1 MTSAPSGFFWATVA
15 IVRRDWTLFKSYRM
29 RLITTFL
36 ATLFSL
42 SLFYF
47 VSRLVNVSE
56 FRDPDDY
63 YAYVVVGLAIV
74 AILTSTMSTP
84 PSAIRQELVAGTFE
98 RLLLTP
104 LGAVLGVVSMLVFPL
119 LFALGQA
126 AVILAIAAA
135 VFDMSLR
142 WSTIALAVPV
152 ALLGALAFMP
162 FGILMAAMTIAFK
175 QAIAGTGLVIGI
187 ISIVA
192 GLYFPIALLP
202 DSIEWTSQI
211 QPFTP
216 SVGLLRNLIV
226 GTPLDDPAWIA
237 LLKLMGF
244 AVVLLP
250 ASAWV
255 LSRAIRRGQRRGTIL
270 EF

>member
-29 RLITTFL
+29 RLITTLL

-56 FRDPDDY
+56 FQDPDDY

-126 AVILAIAAA
+126 AVILAVAAA

-187 ISIVA
+187 I
-192 GLYFPIALLP
+192 
-202 DSIEWTSQI
+202 
-211 QPFTP
+211 
-216 SVGLLRNLIV
+216 
-226 GTPLDDPAWIA
+226 
-237 LLKLMGF
+237 
-244 AVVLLP
+244 
-250 ASAWV
+250 
-255 LSRAIRRGQRRGTIL
+255 
-270 EF
+270 